1 MTATFWKINT
11 QHDETNV
18 PYPGVPAC
26 LRSGYAV
33 FGWSFHD
40 SLDLREIKRL
50 QDAGEALS
58 PEQTEAA
65 TGMQFLTDVK
75 EGDLLVYTNQ
85 SSKKKMIIVE
95 VTGEYEFAAKG
106 NIGNDFRSF
115 RACRVLSR
123 PTENMILGIP
133 PRGRIAEIL
142 KAREGI
148 SALVAEQLTQ

>member
-40 SLDLREIKRL
+40 SLDLRMPGTMSGL
-50 QDAGEALS
+50 DV
-58 PEQTEAA
+58 AA
-65 TGMQFLTDVK
+65 AAKGDPDVR
-75 EGDLLVYTNQ
+75 DIPI
-85 SSKKKMIIVE
+85 IIVE